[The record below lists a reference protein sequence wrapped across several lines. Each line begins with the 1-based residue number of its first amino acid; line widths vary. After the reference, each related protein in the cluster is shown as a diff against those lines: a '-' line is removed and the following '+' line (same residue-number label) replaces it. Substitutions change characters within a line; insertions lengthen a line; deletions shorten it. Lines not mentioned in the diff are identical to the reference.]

1 MNHPHKRFV
10 FIYLPQIQP
19 SWSYLLY
26 RSKRP
31 HRLTP
36 LATSPALAGEAF
48 RSRSAA
54 PALRLCEMLADLPR
68 PCRRNNTRRG
78 KLQDHLRERCE
89 VLAHAHRVTGE
100 LGGVLDG
107 DAEISYD
114 LRCIDV
120 RTEEDKLPARLL
132 FLPLYQIPQPIRR
145 PVLQAR
151 VIRSARDD
159 DEHRTRGVLGVMLVY
174 VPSAADNT
182 AYRIDQH
189 PSTGLAVL

>member
-1 MNHPHKRFV
+1 
-10 FIYLPQIQP
+10 
-19 SWSYLLY
+19 
-26 RSKRP
+26 
-31 HRLTP
+31 
-36 LATSPALAGEAF
+36 
-48 RSRSAA
+48 
-54 PALRLCEMLADLPR
+54 MLADLQR
-68 PCRRNNTRRG
+68 PCRHNNARLG

-114 LRCIDV
+114 LRRIDV

-145 PVLQAR
+145 PVVQAR

-159 DEHRTRGVLGVMLVY
+159 DEHRTRGVLGIMLVH

-189 PSTGLAVL
+189 PSTWLAVL